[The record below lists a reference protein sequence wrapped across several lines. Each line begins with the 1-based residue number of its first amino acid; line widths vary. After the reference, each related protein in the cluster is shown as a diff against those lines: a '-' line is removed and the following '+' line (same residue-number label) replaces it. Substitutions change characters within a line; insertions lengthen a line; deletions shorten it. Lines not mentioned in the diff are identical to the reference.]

1 MSSTTHT
8 TQTRRGREI
17 AHSEWEAFCLQ
28 FTQDHQEWLVEVAP
42 RDEGSRRASHE
53 RRGLPFEALMLHLD
67 HTDEVLSIMVRKSDV
82 LQEHIYRSI
91 SSPRRMMI
99 ETETEIADVSLHIDS
114 TDGTSTTIR
123 FSRVET
129 PDYNAATI
137 HGIPSDER

>member
-42 RDEGSRRASHE
+42 RDEGIRRASHE
-53 RRGLPFEALMLHLD
+53 SRGLPFEALMLHLD
-67 HTDEVLSIMVRKSDV
+67 HTDQVLSIMVRKSDV

-91 SSPRRMMI
+91 PSPRRIMI
-99 ETETEIADVSLHIDS
+99 ETEIKDVSLHIDS

-123 FSRVET
+123 FSHVET
-129 PDYNAATI
+129 PDYNAATTN
-137 HGIPSDER
+137 GIP

>member
-28 FTQDHQEWLVEVAP
+28 FTQDHQEWLVQVAP
-42 RDEGSRRASHE
+42 RDEGTRRASHE
-53 RRGLPFEALMLHLD
+53 SRGLPFEALMLHLD

-91 SSPRRMMI
+91 PSPRRIMI
-99 ETETEIADVSLHIDS
+99 ETEIEDVSLHIDS

-123 FSRVET
+123 FSHVET
-129 PDYNAATI
+129 PDYTAAT
-137 HGIPSDER
+137 